1 MKGNGKGAADDLVY
15 GLGTGVVGNTEV
27 EVDRVPDVAD
37 ELLRNRFV
45 QPVESFESPNIFRS
59 LLVADVER
67 ASGSRVHDQECECGH
82 RQDGWDEPEDP
93 VHSESQHAGFGL
105 LTGVLADLG
114 RGEPPDAQA
123 TQLHRVSA
131 DTVAIRLPITST
143 RPNTVVQV
151 VSVHLMIEQRDDST
165 AQFYVSRTGCLKS
178 PPDRTYG

>member
-1 MKGNGKGAADDLVY
+1 MKGNGKGAANDLIY
-15 GLGTGVVGNTEV
+15 CLGAGVVRDAEV
-27 EVDRVPDVAD
+27 EVDGVPDVAD
-37 ELLRNRFV
+37 ELLRQRFV
-45 QPVESFESPNIFRS
+45 EPIERFEPLNILGA

-67 ASGSRVHDQECECGH
+67 AAGRRLHDQECECSH
-82 RQDGWDEPEDP
+82 RQDSGDEPEDP

-114 RGEPPDAQA
+114 KGEPPDAQA